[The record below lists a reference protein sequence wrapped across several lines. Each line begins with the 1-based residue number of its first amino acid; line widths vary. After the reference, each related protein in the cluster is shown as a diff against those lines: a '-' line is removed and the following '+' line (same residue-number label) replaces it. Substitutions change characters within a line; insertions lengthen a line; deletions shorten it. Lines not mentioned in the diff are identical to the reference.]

1 MAIRVTRARQ
11 SSQVNWRA
19 LPLCAVVL
27 TLAAVLWPLS
37 PASAQPASGGG
48 VVLESYSLSAG
59 GGTLQDPSAQ
69 GAGLP
74 SRADVSVGPSLAIG
88 VMQGGGITLEAG
100 FWPTVVTV
108 AEPSGLLLTFASL
121 ASLAL
126 LARRS
131 TGQASGGSRALG

>member
-1 MAIRVTRARQ
+1 
-11 SSQVNWRA
+11 
-19 LPLCAVVL
+19 VVL
-27 TLAAVLWPLS
+27 GLAAVLWPLS
-37 PASAQPASGGG
+37 SASAQPASGGG

-59 GGTLQDPSAQ
+59 GGALQNPNGAE

-108 AEPSGLLLTFASL
+108 PEPSASLLTLVSL

-131 TGQASGGSRALG
+131 SPARLLAARGH